1 MKYKKYKNLIGLCA
15 VSGCRH
21 FANTALEISVPGK
34 SRKKIIYTCLDCS
47 FEICV
52 FNNKNNI

>member
-1 MKYKKYKNLIGLCA
+1 MKFKKYKNLICLCA
-15 VSGCRH
+15 VSRCRH

-34 SRKKIIYTCLDCS
+34 SRKKIIYTCIDCS